1 VPARTI
7 AYLSGSEGVETSGGY
22 YFKDC
27 TPIAPSKLAKNE
39 QLAKE
44 LWELSCEL
52 TGVDWL

>member
-7 AYLSGSEGVETSGGY
+7 AYLSGSEGVETSRGY